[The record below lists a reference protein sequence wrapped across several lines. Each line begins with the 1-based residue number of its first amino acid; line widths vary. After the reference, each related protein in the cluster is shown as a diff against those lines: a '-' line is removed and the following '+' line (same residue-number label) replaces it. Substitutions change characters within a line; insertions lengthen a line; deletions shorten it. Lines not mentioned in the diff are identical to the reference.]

1 MIEFVWWWAW
11 FLLPIPFLFYFFVPE
26 ENVGEAIHLPR
37 LPEQGEY
44 KQPNKRVN
52 IGLMSVAW
60 VLLVGA
66 LARPVWYSDPVDI
79 QPEHRDMMLVV
90 DLSGSMSEEDMKTDS
105 GFVDRLTAVKHVV
118 SDFIEKRKGDRLGLV
133 LFGDHA
139 YLQTPLTF
147 DRNTVQEQ
155 LNRTVLGLVGQR
167 TAIGEGLGL
176 ATKTFIESNAPQRT
190 IILLSDGAN
199 TAGVLDPIE
208 AAQLAKDNNAKI
220 YTVGIGAGEMQVRG
234 FFGNQTVNT
243 ARDLD
248 EDTLTKIATM
258 TGGQYFRAR
267 NADELAEIYQTIDKL
282 EPVTQATQTWRPHE
296 EWFRYPL
303 MGYLFII
310 FIIVG
315 VIKRHG

>member
-1 MIEFVWWWAW
+1 M
-11 FLLPIPFLFYFFVPE
+11 
-26 ENVGEAIHLPR
+26 
-37 LPEQGEY
+37 
-44 KQPNKRVN
+44 
-52 IGLMSVAW
+52 
-60 VLLVGA
+60 
-66 LARPVWYSDPVDI
+66 
-79 QPEHRDMMLVV
+79 
-90 DLSGSMSEEDMKTDS
+90 
-105 GFVDRLTAVKHVV
+105 
-118 SDFIEKRKGDRLGLV
+118 
-133 LFGDHA
+133 
-139 YLQTPLTF
+139 
-147 DRNTVQEQ
+147 
-155 LNRTVLGLVGQR
+155 VGQR

-199 TAGVLDPIE
+199 TAGVLAPIE

-315 VIKRHG
+315 VRKRHG

>member
-66 LARPVWYSDPVDI
+66 LARPVWYGDPVDI

-105 GFVDRLTAVKHVV
+105 GFVNRLTAVKHVV